1 MHSKYKKIAFT
12 NLLNV
17 DILYKSPPMSLH
29 ILLWDFTQYIQ
40 LKGAWL
46 GFNLNVYIY
55 NICCLLVP
63 INLTAYSFWK
73 YPVASLQTVLVIRE
87 ICQDN
92 LGFSYFQKLFKQI
105 FSKTCDEH
113 LKLSFLKNLKFNLT
127 FAKIIS
133 FKL

>member
-12 NLLNV
+12 NLPNV

-29 ILLWDFTQYIQ
+29 ILLRDSTQYIQ

-87 ICQDN
+87 SCQDN
-92 LGFSYFQKLFKQI
+92 LGFRIFESYLNKYFRQNVTNI
-105 FSKTCDEH
+105 
-113 LKLSFLKNLKFNLT
+113 
-127 FAKIIS
+127 
-133 FKL
+133 